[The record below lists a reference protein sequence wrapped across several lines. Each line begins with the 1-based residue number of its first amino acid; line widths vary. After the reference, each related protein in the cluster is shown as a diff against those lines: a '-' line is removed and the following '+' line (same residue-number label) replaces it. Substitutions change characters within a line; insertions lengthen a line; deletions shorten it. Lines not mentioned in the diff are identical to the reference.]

1 MDLMAELQ
9 CKKGSILEAEA
20 GFGCKGGVYKHCLD
34 MQGWCL
40 EIQSSPGDGN
50 CIKGNKKSF
59 SCFISGKRLDK
70 ENVDL
75 SLKGAGGLVTV
86 D

>member
-1 MDLMAELQ
+1 
-9 CKKGSILEAEA
+9 
-20 GFGCKGGVYKHCLD
+20 

-40 EIQSSPGDGN
+40 EIQSSTGDGD
-50 CIKGNKKSF
+50 CIKGNKKIF

-75 SLKGAGGLVTV
+75 SLNGAGGLVTV